1 MFELAI
7 DADRNIGNRA
17 FHYLHKYRLTKPL
30 GGKKSSVP
38 ENTQVLIR
46 VLEYLEEFAAD
57 AQEVNHVYFF
67 VRNCAG
73 AGATLVNEENE
84 KVLNVEEMAS
94 LLSKQRQELGLT
106 LRQLTLLAVL
116 LKATVQLFHDNQ
128 EEGAFYAK
136 MNEIVVPH
144 IAELVTTY
152 KTDSAVY
159 RPLVEIIEFLQFP
172 DFASISAI
180 ASLLLSLFEK
190 EGDSVFGNRILNT
203 LTHIH
208 VIEKAGTDASIARL
222 LHEACARIAAAWS
235 QRYDGLMLELT
246 ALKEE
251 AMEPALAE
259 RLEPLCSEL
268 GQLCN
273 LLCYQDETA
282 ALDAANVAGTVEVLL
297 LDVANSRRGGC
308 GERV

>member
-106 LRQLTLLAVL
+106 LRQMTLLAVL

-128 EEGAFYAK
+128 EE
-136 MNEIVVPH
+136 
-144 IAELVTTY
+144 
-152 KTDSAVY
+152 
-159 RPLVEIIEFLQFP
+159 
-172 DFASISAI
+172 
-180 ASLLLSLFEK
+180 
-190 EGDSVFGNRILNT
+190 
-203 LTHIH
+203 
-208 VIEKAGTDASIARL
+208 
-222 LHEACARIAAAWS
+222 
-235 QRYDGLMLELT
+235 
-246 ALKEE
+246 
-251 AMEPALAE
+251 
-259 RLEPLCSEL
+259 
-268 GQLCN
+268 
-273 LLCYQDETA
+273 
-282 ALDAANVAGTVEVLL
+282 
-297 LDVANSRRGGC
+297 
-308 GERV
+308 